1 MKLGDL
7 VKSIISTK
15 KGEKTLGIIT
25 EINGTLIKV
34 RWLEPPP
41 EILRTWDKYNF
52 DEEMRGDPFSY
63 YADEVEPLYV

>member
-1 MKLGDL
+1 MKLGEL

-15 KGEKTLGIIT
+15 EGVKTLGIIT
-25 EINGTLIKV
+25 EVNGNLIKV

-52 DEEMRGDPFSY
+52 DDEMRGDPFSY
-63 YADEVEPLYV
+63 YADEVESLNV